1 MKEIALYTLDI
12 AQNSITAQ
20 AKRLD
25 ITLTEEG
32 ETITLSIRDDGTG
45 MAPELL
51 ARVSDPFTTTRT
63 TRAMGL
69 GDRKSTRLNSSH
81 ITRSRMPSSA

>member
-20 AKRLD
+20 AKRRD

-45 MAPELL
+45 M
-51 ARVSDPFTTTRT
+51 DP
-63 TRAMGL
+63 GL
-69 GDRKSTRLNSSH
+69 PTG
-81 ITRSRMPSSA
+81 PG

>member
-63 TRAMGL
+63 KVRWGSVPPSPPFLSPRT
-69 GDRKSTRLNSSH
+69 STAPR
-81 ITRSRMPSSA
+81 